1 MPSLTSRLVKQQEM
15 LGRVASAFAI
25 SDEQFQ
31 KIVSSLHAELT
42 SGLQKNY
49 KRIGGELHMS
59 PSFIHNY
66 ASPNGTALGMAIE
79 ASGKRIRI
87 SSASFDSSCSLSSSA
102 TQVFVTPKSSKHNT
116 SSFFNYI
123 AFCIRE
129 FLQTNNLESAL
140 GSDSSSGNR
149 RPQRF
154 LPLGISIGLPVS
166 NKNKVAEVAKEDC
179 LDLCGSDIA
188 RRLCDTIL
196 RSHLPVRVTSVT
208 NNTVSALIAAK
219 YTDKNT
225 CVAAS
230 FNHGINAAYMEDI
243 NNVESLVSPSGQS
256 TNSSFQVAIN
266 TEIGRFGTR
275 TPDTLPLTMWDRRL
289 DRESKH
295 PGARVLEKLVADQYM
310 GEIVRNLIT
319 DFMDNQLLF
328 SHSCDVR
335 AISAEYSFHTAYMA
349 PIIEDASS
357 EAKAVEDIFAAEFGI
372 SGISLAD
379 RMIIRSL
386 CEIVAGR
393 ASRLAGAI
401 LAALVVKATAES
413 SSASG
418 GSQMSVALSG
428 ILFDMNVQLYENT
441 VATLEQ
447 YLADHSGATVNVHL
461 QNRCADLFGAAVN
474 AASL

>member
-1 MPSLTSRLVKQQEM
+1 M
-15 LGRVASAFAI
+15 LNKIADAFAI
-25 SDEQFQ
+25 SDACLQ
-31 KIVSSLHAELT
+31 KIVSGLYAELT
-42 SGLQKNY
+42 NGLQKNY
-49 KRIGGELHMS
+49 KRLGGELHMS
-59 PSFIHNY
+59 PSFIHCHT
-66 ASPNGTALGMAIE
+66 SPNGTALGMTIE

-87 SSASFDSSCSLSSSA
+87 SSASFDSVCSLSSSA
-102 TQVFVTPKSSKHNT
+102 TQVFVTPKARKQST
-116 SSFFNYI
+116 SSFFDYI

-129 FLQTNNLESAL
+129 FLQVNNLESKL
-140 GSDSSSGNR
+140 CSDSSSGSSR
-149 RPQRF
+149 KPQRH

-166 NKNKVAEVAKEDC
+166 SKNKVAEDAKEDC

-219 YTDKNT
+219 YADKNT

-243 NNVESLVSPSGQS
+243 DNVESLSSPSSQS
-256 TNSSFQVAIN
+256 TDSPFEVAIN
-266 TEIGRFGTR
+266 TEIGRFGAKNTR
-275 TPDTLPLTMWDRRL
+275 ILPLTMWDRRL

-295 PGARVLEKLVADQYM
+295 PGTRVLEKLIADQYM

-328 SHSCDVR
+328 SHNIEVE
-335 AISAEYSFHTAYMA
+335 AISTEYAFHTAYMA
-349 PIIEDASS
+349 PIMEDASS
-357 EAKAVEDIFAAEFGI
+357 EFKTVEDIFAAEFGI

-379 RMIIRSL
+379 RKVIRSL

-393 ASRLAGAI
+393 ASKLAGAI
-401 LAALVVKATAES
+401 IAALVIKATAS
-413 SSASG
+413 SSTAKRSN
-418 GSQMSVALSG
+418 QMSVALSG
-428 ILFDMNVQLYENT
+428 VLFDTNVQLYENT
-441 VATLEQ
+441 VSSLEQ
-447 YLADHSGATVNVHL
+447 CLTKHSDASVDVYL